1 MNASWFAGMALAVA
15 TATTPAFAQST
26 PNTAGGANAPATPP
40 AGGMTANPAPSPTAP
55 GAMGGNA
62 AVNPPPSHNPV
73 LTESGEVRASK
84 VVGSSVYND
93 RNEKVGTVDDILMSK
108 DQKADTAVI
117 SVGGFL
123 GIGSKLVSVPYDKLQ
138 FNETVDSNTGR
149 VLMPD
154 ATKDSLN
161 GMPEFHYAGNG

>member
-1 MNASWFAGMALAVA
+1 MNTSWLAGVALAA
-15 TATTPAFAQST
+15 AMATTPVFAQST
-26 PNTAGGANAPATPP
+26 PPKTGTDTPATSP
-40 AGGMTANPAPSPTAP
+40 GGMAANPTPSPTAP
-55 GAMGGNA
+55 GAMGGNVA
-62 AVNPPPSHNPV
+62 TPPPTHNPV
-73 LTESGEVRASK
+73 LTEGGEVRASK
-84 VVGSSVYND
+84 VIGSSVYND
-93 RNEKVGTVDDILMSK
+93 QNQKVGTVDDILMSK

-138 FNETVDSNTGR
+138 FKETVDSNSGR

-161 GMPEFHYAGNG
+161 GMPEYHYAGNG